1 MKYAADRPIFALM
14 SRLTPVKPVI
24 LTLGLGDDFDAAIWH
39 QFIYHCFVLRFIFDS
54 PLAVLFAARR
64 VKSGEAR

>member
-14 SRLTPVKPVI
+14 SRLTPIKPVI
-24 LTLGLGDDFDAAIWH
+24 LPLGLGDDFDAAILH
-39 QFIYHCFVLRFIFDS
+39 QFIWRCFVLPFIFDS

-64 VKSGEAR
+64 VKSG